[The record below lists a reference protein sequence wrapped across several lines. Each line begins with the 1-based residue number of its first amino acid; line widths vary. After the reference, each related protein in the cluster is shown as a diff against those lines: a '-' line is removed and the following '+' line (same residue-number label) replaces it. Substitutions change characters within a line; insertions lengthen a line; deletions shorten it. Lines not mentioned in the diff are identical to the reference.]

1 MNNKIIVGVLGAAVL
16 GALYFMTSSEKAT
29 NVADKSNESTKVGFV
44 YLTTPGDHG
53 WTYAHEVARQDVEK
67 HFGDKVETTFV
78 ENVPEGPDS
87 ARVIRELANQGNE
100 IIFTTSFGYMDHTIK
115 VAKEFPNV
123 KFEHITGYKR
133 SPNVATGNIRF
144 YEGRYVQGVVAG
156 LMTKSN
162 KIGYLA
168 SFPIPE
174 VIQGINAFGIGLR
187 SVNPKAEVSVIW
199 VNSWYDPVK
208 EADAAKVHIAEGA
221 DILAQ
226 HTDSPAMLQT
236 AQKAG
241 VHGFGQSSDMK
252 AFAPKA
258 QLFSSV
264 NNWGPYY
271 ISKIQQMMDGK
282 WSTGEGPDHW
292 AGNTW
297 VGMADDYLVLSP
309 FENMPSDVAA
319 AAAKAG
325 TGQPQERPFEAAT
338 EGELPLG
345 KIQVLSGPGAGKEL
359 ELRKALITLGRPGI
373 QVAVITRRPQG
384 YFITHVEGSQ
394 PVVNGNAIG
403 GQAHGLKDNDVIELA
418 GVKMEFFVMG
428 GS

>member
-1 MNNKIIVGVLGAAVL
+1 MKSRSFFSLGAVVTAASVAMFSMADMV
-16 GALYFMTSSEKAT
+16 GSRAAEA
-29 NVADKSNESTKVGFV
+29 ADKVKVGFV

-53 WTYAHEVARQDVEK
+53 WTYAHEIGRQQVEK
-67 HFGDKVETTFV
+67 HFGDKVETTYV

-87 ARVIRELANQGNE
+87 ARVIRELAKKGND
-100 IIFTTSFGYMDHTIK
+100 IIFTTSFGYMDHTLK
-115 VAKEFPNV
+115 VAKEFPNI

-133 SPNVATGNIRF
+133 SPNMATGNIRF

-156 LMTKSN
+156 MMTKSN
-162 KIGYLA
+162 KIGYIA

-174 VIQGINAFGIGLR
+174 VIQGINAFGLGLR

-236 AQKAG
+236 AEKAG

-271 ISKIQQMMDGK
+271 IEKIQQLMDGK
-282 WSTGEGPDHW
+282 WNTGEGPDHW
-292 AGNTW
+292 AGNVW
-297 VGMADDYLVLSP
+297 AGMAQDYLVLSP
-309 FENMPSDVAA
+309 FENMPADVAA
-319 AAAKAG
+319 AAAKAAADIKSG
-325 TGQPQERPFEAAT
+325 QNKIFTGPIKDNTGKERVPAGKT
-338 EGELPLG
+338 LNDGELFTTLDYYVDGVKG
-345 KIQVLSGPGAGKEL
+345 KI
-359 ELRKALITLGRPGI
+359 LG
-373 QVAVITRRPQG
+373 
-384 YFITHVEGSQ
+384 
-394 PVVNGNAIG
+394 
-403 GQAHGLKDNDVIELA
+403 
-418 GVKMEFFVMG
+418 
-428 GS
+428 

>member
-1 MNNKIIVGVLGAAVL
+1 MKTKNTLSFGAVVAVASLALSALVGLTTVTTANA
-16 GALYFMTSSEKAT
+16 
-29 NVADKSNESTKVGFV
+29 ADKVKVGFV

-67 HFGDKVETTFV
+67 HFGDKVVTTFV

-87 ARVIRELANQGNE
+87 ARVIRELAKQGNE

-258 QLFSSV
+258 QLFSAV

-271 ISKIQQMMDGK
+271 IQKIQQLMDGT
-282 WSTGEGPDHW
+282 WSTGDGPDHW

-297 VGMADDYLVLSP
+297 LGMSDDYLVLSP
-309 FENMPSDVAA
+309 FENMPADVAK
-319 AAAKAG
+319 AAAKAAADVKSG
-325 TGQPQERPFEAAT
+325 KIKIFTGPIKDNAGKTRVPAGKT
-338 EGELPLG
+338 LNDGELFQTLDYYVDGISG
-345 KIQVLSGPGAGKEL
+345 KIPG
-359 ELRKALITLGRPGI
+359 
-373 QVAVITRRPQG
+373 
-384 YFITHVEGSQ
+384 
-394 PVVNGNAIG
+394 
-403 GQAHGLKDNDVIELA
+403 
-418 GVKMEFFVMG
+418 
-428 GS
+428 

>member
-1 MNNKIIVGVLGAAVL
+1 MKTKNTLSFGAVAAVASL
-16 GALYFMTSSEKAT
+16 ALSALVGLTTVTAA
-29 NVADKSNESTKVGFV
+29 NAADKVKVGFV

-87 ARVIRELANQGNE
+87 ARVIRELAKQGND

-282 WSTGEGPDHW
+282 WSTGDGPDHW

-309 FENMPSDVAA
+309 FENMPSDVVA
-319 AAAKAG
+319 AAAKAAADIKSG
-325 TGQPQERPFEAAT
+325 KNKIFTGPIKDNSGKIRVPAGKT
-338 EGELPLG
+338 LNDGELFQTLDYYVDGISG
-345 KIQVLSGPGAGKEL
+345 KIPG
-359 ELRKALITLGRPGI
+359 
-373 QVAVITRRPQG
+373 
-384 YFITHVEGSQ
+384 
-394 PVVNGNAIG
+394 
-403 GQAHGLKDNDVIELA
+403 
-418 GVKMEFFVMG
+418 
-428 GS
+428 

>member
-1 MNNKIIVGVLGAAVL
+1 MFQEETMKTKNTRSFGAVVAVASLALSALVGLTTVTTANA
-16 GALYFMTSSEKAT
+16 
-29 NVADKSNESTKVGFV
+29 ADKVKVGFV

-67 HFGDKVETTFV
+67 HFGDKVVTTFV

-87 ARVIRELANQGNE
+87 ARVIRELAKQGNE

-319 AAAKAG
+319 AAAKAAADIKSG
-325 TGQPQERPFEAAT
+325 KNKIFTGPIKDNSGKIRVPAGKT
-338 EGELPLG
+338 LNDGELFQTLDYYVDGISG
-345 KIQVLSGPGAGKEL
+345 KIPG
-359 ELRKALITLGRPGI
+359 
-373 QVAVITRRPQG
+373 
-384 YFITHVEGSQ
+384 
-394 PVVNGNAIG
+394 
-403 GQAHGLKDNDVIELA
+403 
-418 GVKMEFFVMG
+418 
-428 GS
+428 

>member
-1 MNNKIIVGVLGAAVL
+1 MKTKTTLSFGAVVAVASLALSALVGLTTVTAAN
-16 GALYFMTSSEKAT
+16 A
-29 NVADKSNESTKVGFV
+29 ADKVKVGFV

-87 ARVIRELANQGNE
+87 ARVIRELAKQGNE

-319 AAAKAG
+319 AAAKAAADIKSG
-325 TGQPQERPFEAAT
+325 KNKIFTGPIKDNAGKLRVPAGKT
-338 EGELPLG
+338 LNDGELFQTLDYYVDGISG
-345 KIQVLSGPGAGKEL
+345 KIPG
-359 ELRKALITLGRPGI
+359 
-373 QVAVITRRPQG
+373 
-384 YFITHVEGSQ
+384 
-394 PVVNGNAIG
+394 
-403 GQAHGLKDNDVIELA
+403 
-418 GVKMEFFVMG
+418 
-428 GS
+428 

>member
-1 MNNKIIVGVLGAAVL
+1 MKTKNTLSFGAVVAVASLALSALVGLTTVTTANA
-16 GALYFMTSSEKAT
+16 
-29 NVADKSNESTKVGFV
+29 ADKVKVGFV

-67 HFGDKVETTFV
+67 HFGDKVVTTFV

-87 ARVIRELANQGNE
+87 ARVIRELAKQGNE

-115 VAKEFPNV
+115 VAKEFPKV

-282 WSTGEGPDHW
+282 WSTGDGPDHW

-309 FENMPSDVAA
+309 FENMPADVAKA
-319 AAAKAG
+319 AAQASADIKSGKNKIFTGPIKDNAG
-325 TGQPQERPFEAAT
+325 KLRVPAGKTLND
-338 EGELPLG
+338 GELFQTLDYYVDGISG
-345 KIQVLSGPGAGKEL
+345 KIPG
-359 ELRKALITLGRPGI
+359 
-373 QVAVITRRPQG
+373 
-384 YFITHVEGSQ
+384 
-394 PVVNGNAIG
+394 
-403 GQAHGLKDNDVIELA
+403 
-418 GVKMEFFVMG
+418 
-428 GS
+428 

>member
-1 MNNKIIVGVLGAAVL
+1 MKTKITLSFGAVAAVASL
-16 GALYFMTSSEKAT
+16 ALSALVGLTTVTAA
-29 NVADKSNESTKVGFV
+29 NAADKVKVGFV

-87 ARVIRELANQGNE
+87 ARVIRELAKQGND

-319 AAAKAG
+319 AAAKAAADIKSG
-325 TGQPQERPFEAAT
+325 KNKIFTGPIKDNSGKIRVPAGKT
-338 EGELPLG
+338 LNDGELFQTLDYYVDGISG
-345 KIQVLSGPGAGKEL
+345 KIPG
-359 ELRKALITLGRPGI
+359 
-373 QVAVITRRPQG
+373 
-384 YFITHVEGSQ
+384 
-394 PVVNGNAIG
+394 
-403 GQAHGLKDNDVIELA
+403 
-418 GVKMEFFVMG
+418 
-428 GS
+428 

>member
-1 MNNKIIVGVLGAAVL
+1 MKTKITLSFGAVAAVASL
-16 GALYFMTSSEKAT
+16 ALSALVGLTTVTAA
-29 NVADKSNESTKVGFV
+29 NAADKVKVGFV

-87 ARVIRELANQGNE
+87 ARVIRELAKQGND

-162 KIGYLA
+162 KICYLA

-282 WSTGEGPDHW
+282 WSTGDGPDHW

-319 AAAKAG
+319 AAAKAAADIKSG
-325 TGQPQERPFEAAT
+325 KNKIFTGPIKDNSGKIRVPAGKT
-338 EGELPLG
+338 LNDGELFQTLDYYVDGISG
-345 KIQVLSGPGAGKEL
+345 KIPG
-359 ELRKALITLGRPGI
+359 
-373 QVAVITRRPQG
+373 
-384 YFITHVEGSQ
+384 
-394 PVVNGNAIG
+394 
-403 GQAHGLKDNDVIELA
+403 
-418 GVKMEFFVMG
+418 
-428 GS
+428 

>member
-1 MNNKIIVGVLGAAVL
+1 MNNKIIIGVIGVAIL

-29 NVADKSNESTKVGFV
+29 DVADRSSEATKVGFV

-67 HFGDKVETTFV
+67 HFGNKVETTFV

-87 ARVIRELANQGNE
+87 ARVIRELAKQGNE

-133 SPNVATGNIRF
+133 SANVATGNIRF

-297 VGMADDYLVLSP
+297 VGMADDYLVLSS

-319 AAAKAG
+319 AAAKAAADIKSG
-325 TGQPQERPFEAAT
+325 KNKIFTGPIKDNA
-338 EGELPLG
+338 GELRVPAGKTLNDGELFQTLDYYVDGISG
-345 KIQVLSGPGAGKEL
+345 KIPG
-359 ELRKALITLGRPGI
+359 
-373 QVAVITRRPQG
+373 
-384 YFITHVEGSQ
+384 
-394 PVVNGNAIG
+394 
-403 GQAHGLKDNDVIELA
+403 
-418 GVKMEFFVMG
+418 
-428 GS
+428 

>member
-1 MNNKIIVGVLGAAVL
+1 MNNKIIVGVIGAAVL

-29 NVADKSNESTKVGFV
+29 DVADKSNEATKVGFV

-87 ARVIRELANQGNE
+87 ARVIRELAKQGNE

-144 YEGRYVQGVVAG
+144 YEGRYVQGVVAC

-168 SFPIPE
+168 AFPIPE

-282 WSTGEGPDHW
+282 WSTGDGPDHW

-309 FENMPSDVAA
+309 FENMPADVAKA
-319 AAAKAG
+319 AAQASADIKSGKNKIFTGPIKDNAG
-325 TGQPQERPFEAAT
+325 KLRVPAGKTLND
-338 EGELPLG
+338 GELFQTLDYYVDGISG
-345 KIQVLSGPGAGKEL
+345 KIPG
-359 ELRKALITLGRPGI
+359 
-373 QVAVITRRPQG
+373 
-384 YFITHVEGSQ
+384 
-394 PVVNGNAIG
+394 
-403 GQAHGLKDNDVIELA
+403 
-418 GVKMEFFVMG
+418 
-428 GS
+428 

>member
-1 MNNKIIVGVLGAAVL
+1 MNNKIIVGVLGAAIL
-16 GALYFMTSSEKAT
+16 GALYFMTSGEKAT
-29 NVADKSNESTKVGFV
+29 NVADKSNEATKVGFV

-87 ARVIRELANQGNE
+87 ARVIRELAKQGNE

-282 WSTGEGPDHW
+282 WSTGDGPDHW

-297 VGMADDYLVLSP
+297 VGMAEDYLVLSP
-309 FENMPSDVAA
+309 FENMPADVAKA
-319 AAAKAG
+319 AAQASADIKSGKNKIFTGPIKDNSGKVRVPAG
-325 TGQPQERPFEAAT
+325 KTLND
-338 EGELPLG
+338 GELFQTLDYYVDGISG
-345 KIQVLSGPGAGKEL
+345 KIPG
-359 ELRKALITLGRPGI
+359 
-373 QVAVITRRPQG
+373 
-384 YFITHVEGSQ
+384 
-394 PVVNGNAIG
+394 
-403 GQAHGLKDNDVIELA
+403 
-418 GVKMEFFVMG
+418 
-428 GS
+428 

>member
-1 MNNKIIVGVLGAAVL
+1 MNNKIIIGVIGLAIL

-29 NVADKSNESTKVGFV
+29 DVADKSSEATKVGFV

-67 HFGDKVETTFV
+67 HFGNKVETTFV

-87 ARVIRELANQGNE
+87 ARVIRELAKQGNE

-319 AAAKAG
+319 AAAKAAADIKSG
-325 TGQPQERPFEAAT
+325 KNKIFTGPIKDNSGKIRVPAGKT
-338 EGELPLG
+338 LNDGELFQTLDYYVDGISG
-345 KIQVLSGPGAGKEL
+345 KIPG
-359 ELRKALITLGRPGI
+359 
-373 QVAVITRRPQG
+373 
-384 YFITHVEGSQ
+384 
-394 PVVNGNAIG
+394 
-403 GQAHGLKDNDVIELA
+403 
-418 GVKMEFFVMG
+418 
-428 GS
+428 